1 MDQKTTEYQYVKG
14 QMREHFGTLL
24 SSFEKRSIEAL
35 NSDGWEIDIPYGSHS
50 RELFDVKPAGTNAN
64 GTIIYFHAGYWQA
77 RDKSQ
82 FRFLASAFN
91 VLGWHF
97 ALVNYPLCPEVSI
110 ADIVNSAMRSVQSI
124 DKYQRDHHRDGH
136 LVLCG
141 HSAGAHLAV
150 ELALRKDQLPTPS
163 VAGVIAISGIFE
175 LQPLITTTLNER
187 LKLDLIKAQAYSPF
201 FRVSKALA
209 PALFIVGESETLA
222 FHMQSQEMALQWK
235 MHGNSSDFQLV
246 QDADHFLILEKIMGK
261 AGAFNNFCNEFLLRG

>member
-1 MDQKTTEYQYVKG
+1 
-14 QMREHFGTLL
+14 MREHFVTLL

-35 NSDGWEIDIPYGSHS
+35 NSDGWEIDVPYGSHA
-50 RELFDVKPAGTNAN
+50 RELFDVKPAGANAR

-91 VLGWHF
+91 DLGWHF

-124 DKYQRDHHRDGH
+124 DKHQRAHHRDGQV
-136 LVLCG
+136 VLCG

-187 LKLDLIKAQAYSPF
+187 LKLDRIKAQAYSPL

-235 MHGNSSDFQLV
+235 IHGNSSEFQLV
-246 QDADHFLILEKIMGK
+246 QDADHFLILEKMMGK
-261 AGAFNNFCNEFLLRG
+261 AGVFNNFCNEFLLRA